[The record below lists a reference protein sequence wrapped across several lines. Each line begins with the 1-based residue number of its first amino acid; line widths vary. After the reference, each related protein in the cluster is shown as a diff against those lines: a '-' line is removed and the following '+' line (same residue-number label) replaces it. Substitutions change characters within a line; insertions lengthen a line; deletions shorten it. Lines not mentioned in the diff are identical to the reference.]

1 MKKLKNVLPF
11 SLFTLALLTLCFV
24 VQAQE
29 PPKSPKASVSQRI
42 GMDTDV
48 LIDYSRPGV
57 KGRTIWGDLVPY
69 GMNEGNKY
77 SKEKPYPWRAGAN
90 ENTTITLSK
99 DVLIEGEKLPAG
111 KYSIHMLP
119 GEKEFKVM
127 FNKVSD
133 AWGSYTYDASQNA
146 LEIIVKPVAAEHT
159 EWLEFEFADI
169 TGSSAVAQLKW
180 AELAIPFK
188 IEVVK

>member
-1 MKKLKNVLPF
+1 MKMLKNVLN
-11 SLFTLALLTLCFV
+11 SGKVTLALLAMCLV

-29 PPKSPKASVSQRI
+29 SPKSPKASVYQRI
-42 GMDTDV
+42 GIETDA

-77 SKEKPYPWRAGAN
+77 SKGKPYPWRAGAN

-119 GEKEFKVM
+119 GEKEFQVM

-133 AWGSYTYDASQNA
+133 AWGSYTYDASQNV
-146 LEIIVKPVAAEHT
+146 LEITVKPAVAEHT

-169 TGSSAVAQLKW
+169 TGSNAVVQLKW
-180 AELAIPFK
+180 AELAVPFE
-188 IEVVK
+188 IEVVN